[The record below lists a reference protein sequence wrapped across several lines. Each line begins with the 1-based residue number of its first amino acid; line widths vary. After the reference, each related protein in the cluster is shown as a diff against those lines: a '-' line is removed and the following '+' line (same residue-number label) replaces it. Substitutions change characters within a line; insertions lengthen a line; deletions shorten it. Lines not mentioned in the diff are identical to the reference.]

1 MEPFW
6 SLDSIVYKAGRE
18 IIFDG
23 FCLSGCKGSITA
35 IMGASGCG
43 KSTALK
49 LLSGVLHPA
58 KGSAI
63 SADGIAIAHA
73 PQDGG
78 LFPWMTVLD
87 NAALPLKLSGR
98 TKKEARA
105 EASVLLSVMGAS
117 ELAGK
122 FPSELSGGQIQ
133 RVSLARALA
142 SPAELLLLD
151 EPFSALDANAAMI
164 CADEFFGRARQS
176 SKTVVFVTHSVH
188 EAERYADRA
197 VVLART
203 AKSPAIAVID
213 ESSLDPQTFEK
224 RVASVLALGG
234 CGGLDGIVA

>member
-1 MEPFW
+1 METFW
-6 SLDSIVYKAGRE
+6 ALDSIVYKAGRE
-18 IIFDG
+18 NIFDR
-23 FCLSGCKGSITA
+23 FCLSGRKGAITA
-35 IMGASGCG
+35 IMGSSGCG

-49 LLSGVLHPA
+49 LLSGVLHPEE
-58 KGSAI
+58 GSAGP
-63 SADGIAIAHA
+63 ADGISVAHA

-98 TKKEARA
+98 AKKDARA
-105 EASVLLSVMGAS
+105 EASVLLAVMGAS

-151 EPFSALDANAAMI
+151 EPFSALDANAAMT
-164 CADEFFGRARQS
+164 CADEFFCRAKKS
-176 SKTVVFVTHSVH
+176 EKTVIFVTHSLH

-197 VVLART
+197 VVLIRT
-203 AKSPAIAVID
+203 ADSPAVAVID
-213 ESSLDPQTFEK
+213 ESPLDPQTFEK
-224 RVASVLALGG
+224 RVASVLSH
-234 CGGLDGIVA
+234 GGLDGIVA